1 MMWVVVVVVCRCM
14 MGRTRRLKYNGAS
27 GLNGAR
33 LAEASDDDRHGWRI
47 AGFAGFAGFARLC

>member
-1 MMWVVVVVVCRCM
+1 

-47 AGFAGFAGFARLC
+47 AGFARLHGLSGRRSGQ